1 MALTGYAKVKAWRK
15 NTKQKMFEAFGG
27 KCGYC
32 GLVDD
37 PIIYDYHH
45 LDPSKK
51 EFSPTSSSIA
61 WEKLVEEAKKC
72 AMLCS
77 HCHRKLHSNM
87 IELTDVI
94 YFNEELIT
102 SDKNNRWGFKD

>member
-1 MALTGYAKVKAWRK
+1 MSMSSYEKVKAWRH

-37 PIIYDYHH
+37 PIVYDFHH
-45 LDPSKK
+45 LDPNKK
-51 EFSPTSSSIA
+51 EFSPSSYSIA

-77 HCHRKLHSNM
+77 HCHRKLHSGM
-87 IELTDVI
+87 IQLDNPI
-94 YFNEELIT
+94 PFNEELIV
-102 SDKNNRWGFKD
+102 SDKNNRWGFKE